1 MLLGWCLEPGGSCH
15 VQGPPQQGDRGFLLY
30 SNGCSVGGLEGP
42 ASQRA
47 PRQAAC
53 QERLSLGT
61 CTRFSLM
68 ARPSDCTGSARVRF
82 IGARGG
88 WRCGARGLPE
98 EASSSGVPSP
108 TLGRAHLPTPTSSAA
123 QLRLRPEGPL
133 PHRAVHAEPVP
144 REPPSVEA
152 LTTLRLQAAPSSL
165 KSRGTSLRR

>member
-68 ARPSDCTGSARVRF
+68 ARPSDCTGSAPCALSVPGVAGGVVH
-82 IGARGG
+82 GASPRKPRPQGS
-88 WRCGARGLPE
+88 PPP
-98 EASSSGVPSP
+98 PSA
-108 TLGRAHLPTPTSSAA
+108 GRTSRPPTSSAA